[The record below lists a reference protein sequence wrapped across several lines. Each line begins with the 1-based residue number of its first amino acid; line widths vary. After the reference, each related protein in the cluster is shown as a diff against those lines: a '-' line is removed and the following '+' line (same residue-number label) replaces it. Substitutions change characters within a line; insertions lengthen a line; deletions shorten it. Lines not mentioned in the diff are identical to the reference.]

1 MTEKSVETMKSH
13 KIRTAIFWIM
23 FGFFSGVL
31 FIMFGFFS
39 GVLFISSTMVN
50 YERPYK
56 WEDGGVITHQGKSY
70 KLQEITQPDEK
81 K

>member
-1 MTEKSVETMKSH
+1 MSGEKMRN
-13 KIRTAIFWIM
+13 IIFW
-23 FGFFSGVL
+23 
-31 FIMFGFFS
+31 IMFGFFS

-56 WEDGGVITHQGKSY
+56 WEDGATITHQGKSY
-70 KLQEITQPDEK
+70 KLQEIALPEEK

>member
-1 MTEKSVETMKSH
+1 MNENKVNQEKWKNMRGIV
-13 KIRTAIFWIM
+13 FW
-23 FGFFSGVL
+23 V
-31 FIMFGFFS
+31 MFGFFS

-56 WEDGGVITHQGKSY
+56 WEDGGIITHQGKAY
-70 KLQEITQPDEK
+70 KLQEVSLSLEK

>member
-1 MTEKSVETMKSH
+1 MTEKTVEAMKSH
-13 KIRTAIFWIM
+13 KMRPVIFWIM
-23 FGFFSGVL
+23 L
-31 FIMFGFFS
+31 GFFS

-56 WEDGGVITHQGKSY
+56 WEDGATISHQGKSY
-70 KLQEITQPDEK
+70 KLQEIVLPEEK

>member
-13 KIRTAIFWIM
+13 TMRTVVFW
-23 FGFFSGVL
+23 
-31 FIMFGFFS
+31 IMFGFFS

-56 WEDGGVITHQGKSY
+56 WEDGGIITHQGKSY
-70 KLQEITQPDEK
+70 KLQEIAQPDAK

>member
-1 MTEKSVETMKSH
+1 MRDIV
-13 KIRTAIFWIM
+13 FWVM

-31 FIMFGFFS
+31 F
-39 GVLFISSTMVN
+39 LSSTMVN

-70 KLQEITQPDEK
+70 KLQEIDVRDEK

>member
-1 MTEKSVETMKSH
+1 MNENKDNKERWKKVRG
-13 KIRTAIFWIM
+13 IVFWVL

-31 FIMFGFFS
+31 F
-39 GVLFISSTMVN
+39 LSSTMVN

-56 WEDGGVITHQGKSY
+56 WEDGGIITHQGKSY
-70 KLQEITQPDEK
+70 KLQEIKPAEEK

>member
-1 MTEKSVETMKSH
+1 MRGRNLHDKKWETMRN
-13 KIRTAIFWIM
+13 IIFWIM

-31 FIMFGFFS
+31 
-39 GVLFISSTMVN
+39 VISATMGN

-56 WEDGGVITHQGKSY
+56 WEDGGIITHQGKSY
-70 KLQEITQPDEK
+70 KLQEIEVPVEK